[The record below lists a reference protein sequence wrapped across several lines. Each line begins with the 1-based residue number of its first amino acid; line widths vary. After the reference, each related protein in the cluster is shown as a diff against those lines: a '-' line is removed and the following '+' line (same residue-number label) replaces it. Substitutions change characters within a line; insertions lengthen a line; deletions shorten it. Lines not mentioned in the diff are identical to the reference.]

1 MVSFKG
7 LIEQGKR
14 TGQGVMK
21 FSCGT
26 IYDGGHENDKFHG
39 KATITLPNGETYEAE
54 YKQGWLLSDSM
65 STYTFRDGSVL
76 KGYPAGNTMY
86 DRIVC
91 LPDILRE
98 RRSKYTIHTEAQ
110 RASAAAQAQEEEED
124 PEPEEQDEP
133 EDSVSDPTKCIECDR
148 ELTAYYFV
156 CGVCSKDYCCTKL
169 CSDRHWESHTC
180 SVQEDTD
187 CEFWRF
193 RKAVETPYDKAE
205 RERVCRKNAESED
218 EGGRTVPLPRKC
230 VNINYPNRCVNCSG
244 ALKSDF
250 FLCTV
255 CNKDFFC
262 TVECFNQHWASHP
275 CNDEK

>member
-1 MVSFKG
+1 MSQFTPFAQGGSGSVDVVDSTMVSFKG

-26 IYDGGHENDKFHG
+26 VYDGGHENDKFHG
-39 KATITLPNGETYEAE
+39 QATITLPNGETYEAE

-98 RRSKYTIHTEAQ
+98 RRSKYTIQAEPQA
-110 RASAAAQAQEEEED
+110 AAAQAEEEQEE
-124 PEPEEQDEP
+124 
-133 EDSVSDPTKCIECDR
+133 EDSVSDPTKCIECDK

-169 CSDRHWESHTC
+169 CSDRHWASHTC
-180 SVQEDTD
+180 SVQEEADYN
-187 CEFWRF
+187 EYWRF

-218 EGGRTVPLPRKC
+218 
-230 VNINYPNRCVNCSG
+230 
-244 ALKSDF
+244 
-250 FLCTV
+250 
-255 CNKDFFC
+255 
-262 TVECFNQHWASHP
+262 
-275 CNDEK
+275 